1 MIVEVVCQPAT
12 DHPEIEVIFEDESL
26 TSRGGWRAELS
37 AAATKIIKEA
47 FGAKAGIGQNS
58 VLAAAPNDESRALL
72 TDG

>member
-1 MIVEVVCQPAT
+1 MSAG
-12 DHPEIEVIFEDESL
+12 H
-26 TSRGGWRAELS
+26 GGWRAELS